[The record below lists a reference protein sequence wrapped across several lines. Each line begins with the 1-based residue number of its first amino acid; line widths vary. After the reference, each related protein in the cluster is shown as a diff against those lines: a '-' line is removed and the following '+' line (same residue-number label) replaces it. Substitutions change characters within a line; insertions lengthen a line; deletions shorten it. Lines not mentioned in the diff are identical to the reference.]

1 MQKIRKS
8 NEAKGRSRWQNAI
21 CCRWHNEV
29 VFDRDCVEG
38 LDDNLKLL
46 KHALAELFLE
56 TLSLEEQLQ
65 LFNRQTE
72 QVSHF
77 HR

>member
-38 LDDNLKLL
+38 LNDNL

-56 TLSLEEQLQ
+56 TLSLEERLQ

-72 QVSHF
+72 QVSHS

>member
-1 MQKIRKS
+1 MQKIGKS
-8 NEAKGRSRWQNAI
+8 NEAKEDPGDKTRFVVADK
-21 CCRWHNEV
+21 NEV

-56 TLSLEEQLQ
+56 TLSLEERLQ